1 MCSHSPSVDADTTD
15 VQQQRG
21 EDGHGAQLHR
31 IIQRADVGDTVVV
44 IEVFL
49 NKDILLTL
57 I

>member
-44 IEVFL
+44 IEVFI

-57 I
+57 D